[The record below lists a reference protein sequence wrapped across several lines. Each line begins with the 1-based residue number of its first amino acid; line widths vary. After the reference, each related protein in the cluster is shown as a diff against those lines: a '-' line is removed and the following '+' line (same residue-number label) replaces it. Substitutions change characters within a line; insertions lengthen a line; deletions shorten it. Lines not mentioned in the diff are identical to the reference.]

1 MLILGRCLD
10 ESTIRKTGT
19 VLGRT
24 DTGAIDTSLGAKSE
38 RTDGTRNRIIDV
50 KTGIAEGRG
59 TEILEN
65 LETAGTFVIRGT
77 GGMPGILVMA
87 AGMSG
92 GITGILGIE
101 ALCETRQDLEVRI
114 LESETWEVAS
124 LVRRTTGQ
132 IGRRGETDKRTSMA
146 ERMPD
151 QFLTPAD
158 LTIASLSHP
167 ESGHQR

>member
-1 MLILGRCLD
+1 MLTLGRCLD
-10 ESTIRKTGT
+10 ESTIRKTGI

-59 TEILEN
+59 TEILES

-77 GGMPGILVMA
+77 GEMPGILVMA

-101 ALCETRQDLEVRI
+101 VLCEMRQDLEARI
-114 LESETWEVAS
+114 LESETLEVVS
-124 LVRRTTGQ
+124 LSRRTTGQ
-132 IGRRGETDKRTSMA
+132 IGRRGETDRRTSMA

-158 LTIASLSHP
+158 LTIGSLSHQEP
-167 ESGHQR
+167 GHQR